1 MSAGRAGEISYNRD
15 VRPIL
20 SNHCFACHG
29 PDENDREAGVRLDVF
44 EAATAPPSGGLDS
57 APIVPG
63 KPDASEM
70 IARIEASDPADRMP
84 PSEFLHRIDREEAAI
99 LRKWIE
105 EGAKYEEHWSY
116 LPVKRPKAP
125 RATGF
130 FIRNEIDAFVWD
142 RLREEGIEPSKP
154 AGRRRL
160 ARRLAL
166 DLTGLPLEPN
176 RLEWFLAGNGESS
189 FDALVDD
196 LLASPH
202 FGERMAVPWLDVVR
216 FADTVGYHGDQP
228 MNVFPYRDYVINA
241 FNANKPFNQ
250 FVIEQVAGDLLENP
264 TTEQLVATGFNRL
277 NMVTREGGAQPK
289 EYIAKYNA
297 DRVRT
302 IGTAFLGSTL
312 ACAECHDHKFDPF
325 SIRDFYRMAA
335 FFADVKQWGVY
346 SNYRSAPN
354 PELEGWTNEH
364 PFPPEI
370 RVDSPFLKGRSA
382 KLESELGEL
391 LLKVDGKPMSA
402 WRGEM
407 ERFLAGSPTGW
418 EVAGIT
424 EVKSSKGSPTRLEG
438 KEVLVI
444 RDKVKMKGE
453 EKHAIVLE
461 SGESSTLAAFRI
473 ELLPHYEHGGKVTR
487 NGLEEFSL
495 RAELKR
501 NGEVVPVVFADAD
514 RARQQYALG
523 SEVRNLKKGW
533 KSRKADARLRHEAV
547 FQLRDPIPLEANDR
561 LEIQISSSGVGCLR
575 VSLSPIARHS
585 FDESPE
591 LDALNFV
598 SSAVE
603 VKEFRSEAHRL
614 REAIDGLGGG
624 KAWTLVTM
632 AAEPREIRVLPR
644 GNWQDDSGELLSPGV
659 PEFLPPIANESGRR
673 LTRLDLAHWL
683 VSRENP
689 LTARTFVNR
698 VWQQFFGRG
707 LAPVLDDL
715 GSQGGWPEH
724 GELLDWLTAEF
735 MESDWDV
742 KHLVRT
748 IVTSST
754 YRQSSQG
761 SPELIDRDPYNSLL
775 ARQTP
780 RRLDAEFVRDHALA
794 VSGLLNRS
802 LGGPSAFPY
811 QPPGYYTPLNFPV
824 RSYEASVGEDQ
835 YRRGIYTH
843 WQRTFFHPM
852 MANFDAPSRD
862 ECTAERVTSNTPQQ
876 ALTLLNDPTF
886 VEAAAHFALR
896 AWNEGA
902 QTFDGALDAMFRR
915 ALGRPS
921 TQREWNRLFALY
933 ESRRGHYTKNDD
945 ELVALF
951 SAGQSRI
958 DPGEQSPRLAALT
971 QVARVVL
978 NLHESIT
985 RY

>member
-1 MSAGRAGEISYNRD
+1 MAGEISYNRD

-44 EAATAPPSGGLDS
+44 EAATAPLEGGADW

-63 KPDASEM
+63 KPDDSEI
-70 IARIEASDPADRMP
+70 IARVEASDPADRMP
-84 PSEFLHRIDREEAAI
+84 PPEFLHRIDEEEAAI

-105 EGAKYEEHWSY
+105 QGAKYEEHWSY
-116 LPVKRPKAP
+116 IPVERPKPP
-125 RATGF
+125 RASGF

-142 RLREEGIEPSKP
+142 RLRKEGMEPSEL
-154 AGRRRL
+154 ADRQTV
-160 ARRLAL
+160 ARRLSL
-166 DLTGLPLEPN
+166 DLTGLPLDPN
-176 RLEWFLAGNGESS
+176 RLEWFLAGNGDSS

-241 FNANKPFNQ
+241 FNANKPFNE

-264 TTEQLVATGFNRL
+264 TTEQIVATGFNRL

-325 SIRDFYRMAA
+325 SIRDFYQMAA

-346 SNYRSAPN
+346 SNYKSTPN
-354 PELEGWTNEH
+354 PELEGWTNDH

-370 RVDSPFLKGRSA
+370 RVDSPFQKKRAA
-382 KLESELGEL
+382 KLESEMDEL
-391 LLKVDGKPMSA
+391 LSKVEGSTVSK
-402 WRGEM
+402 WRAEM
-407 ERFLAGSPTGW
+407 EKFLETAPDGW
-418 EVAGIT
+418 NVAEISKVT
-424 EVKSSKGSPTRLEG
+424 SSRESPTRLEEG
-438 KEVLVI
+438 KVLVI
-444 RDKVKMKGE
+444 GDKAKLKGE
-453 EKHAIVLE
+453 EKQVIALKAEEH
-461 SGESSTLAAFRI
+461 STIAAFRI
-473 ELLPHYEHGGKVTR
+473 EVLPHYEHGGKVTR
-487 NGLEEFSL
+487 NGQTDFSL

-501 NGEVVPVVFADAD
+501 NGEVLPVAFAEAD
-514 RARQQYALG
+514 RESLQYSLG
-523 SEVRNLKKGW
+523 SVVRNLGKGW
-533 KSRKADARLRHEAV
+533 KSQKGAATKRHAAI
-547 FQLRDPIPLEANDR
+547 FQLQDPVRITDQDQLVLQLSAN
-561 LEIQISSSGVGCLR
+561 GVGCLR
-575 VSLSPIARHS
+575 VSLSPIAQHE
-585 FDESPE
+585 FAAVPK
-591 LDALNFV
+591 LDTTNYI
-598 SSAVE
+598 SSAPE
-603 VKEFRSEAHRL
+603 ADELRNEAHRL
-614 REAIDGLGGG
+614 RDALEELGDG

-659 PEFLPPIANESGRR
+659 PDFLPPIANESGRR
-673 LTRLDLAHWL
+673 LSRLDLANWL

-698 VWQQFFGRG
+698 VWHQFFGRG

-724 GELLDWLTAEF
+724 GELLDWLTVEF
-735 MESDWDV
+735 MESGWDV

-754 YRQSSQG
+754 YRQSSKG
-761 SPELIDRDPYNSLL
+761 SPEMLDRDPYNELL

-811 QPPGYYTPLNFPV
+811 QPPGYYTPLNFPI
-824 RSYEASVGEDQ
+824 RSYQASIGEDQ
-835 YRRGIYTH
+835 YRRGLYTH

-862 ECTAERVTSNTPQQ
+862 ECTAERVISNTPQQ

-896 AWNEGA
+896 AWREGE
-902 QTFDGALDAMFRR
+902 QTFNGALDAMFRR
-915 ALGRPS
+915 ALGRPP

-933 ESRRGHYTKNDD
+933 ESQRGYYTDNAA
-945 ELVALF
+945 EVEALF
-951 SAGQSRI
+951 ATGQSKI
-958 DPGEQSPRLAALT
+958 EASEQSPRLAALT
-971 QVARVVL
+971 QIARVVL